1 MLSFFVLT
9 FFKGGEPEALWQE
22 GGHLVNWHHG
32 AGDERRRA
40 SLFTGKNQTLRF
52 EILLQISNLKFEI
65 LGEAN
70 ASSVADSP
78 GRET

>member
-40 SLFTGKNQTLRF
+40 SLFTGKNQTMRF
-52 EILLQISNLKFEI
+52 EIFLQIKVMNNSLN
-65 LGEAN
+65 
-70 ASSVADSP
+70 SSKN
-78 GRET
+78 